1 MTENKTGQDSNI
13 IFVGDKPLMNY
24 VTGIIM
30 QMTTKNSNEVIVKA
44 RGKYISRA
52 VDIAEVTKRKF
63 LETQPVE
70 VSDIK
75 IGSEGF
81 ENKEGRKINVS
92 FVEITLTK
100 K

>member
-1 MTENKTGQDSNI
+1 MTETTKVDHNI
-13 IFVGDKPLMNY
+13 VFVGEKPLMNY
-24 VTGIIM
+24 VTGVVM
-30 QMTTKNSNEVIVKA
+30 QFTTKNASSVIIKA

>member
-1 MTENKTGQDSNI
+1 MTETKMSPDSNI

-24 VTGIIM
+24 VTGVIM
-30 QMTTKNSNEVIVKA
+30 QMTTKSSDTVTVKA

-52 VDIAEVTKRKF
+52 VDIVEVAKRKF

-70 VSDIK
+70 ISDIK
-75 IGSEGF
+75 VGSESF

-92 FVEITLTK
+92 FIEISLSK